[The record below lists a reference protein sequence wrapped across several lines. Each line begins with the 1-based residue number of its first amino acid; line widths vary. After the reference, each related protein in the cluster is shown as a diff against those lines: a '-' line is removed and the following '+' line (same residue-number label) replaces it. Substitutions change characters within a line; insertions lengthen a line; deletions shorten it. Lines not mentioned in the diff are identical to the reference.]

1 MESRERFVPRSAD
14 IAAKRRGSR
23 ITSGRWLSAFPIP
36 PGVKGPPSPVVDLS
50 DVDESDDSFDDWN
63 ESDEEWDNDTLSS
76 DGGKIFSLKEPA
88 WEMLTPP
95 SKVVVA

>member
-1 MESRERFVPRSAD
+1 MESRERFVPRSAEV
-14 IAAKRRGSR
+14 AAKRRGSR

-36 PGVKGPPSPVVDLS
+36 SGVKGPASPVVDLS
-50 DVDESDDSFDDWN
+50 DVDESEDSLEDWDG
-63 ESDEEWDNDTLSS
+63 SDEEWDNDTLSS
-76 DGGKIFSLKEPA
+76 DGGKIFPLKEPA